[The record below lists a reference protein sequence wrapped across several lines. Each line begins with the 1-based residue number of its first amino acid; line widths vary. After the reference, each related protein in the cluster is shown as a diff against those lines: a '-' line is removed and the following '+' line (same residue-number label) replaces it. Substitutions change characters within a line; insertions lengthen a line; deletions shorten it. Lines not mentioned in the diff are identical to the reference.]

1 MGDVRVPTKHCLMVI
16 HGLFPVAPG
25 EHADAEAIKKVY
37 KISGDELKTV
47 RVRIPRAP
55 SVLCTHTGNHLEC
68 ILLKSDAPS
77 AQGSLSDCAVCRIA
91 VRDSL

>member
-1 MGDVRVPTKHCLMVI
+1 MGDVRVPTKHSLMVI

-47 RVRIPRAP
+47 RVRIPPAP

-68 ILLKSDAPS
+68 ILLKSDTQAHRALS
-77 AQGSLSDCAVCRIA
+77 ATVPCAV
-91 VRDSL
+91 